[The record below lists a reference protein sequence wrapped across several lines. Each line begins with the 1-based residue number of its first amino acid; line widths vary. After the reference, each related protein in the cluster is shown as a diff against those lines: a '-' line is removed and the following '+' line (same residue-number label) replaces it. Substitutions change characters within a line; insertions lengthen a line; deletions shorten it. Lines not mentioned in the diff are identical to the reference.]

1 MSATTNVDLEA
12 ALAEA
17 DANYVAANP
26 ASQQQYE
33 EALAAMP
40 GGNTRTV
47 LFYPPYPLTIAKG
60 EGCRV
65 WDADG
70 HEYVDF
76 LGEYTAGLYGH
87 SNPTI
92 LAAVREALDGG
103 IVLGGH
109 TGIEAK
115 LADAVA
121 ARFPATER
129 LRFTNS
135 GTEANLMAISTARAF
150 TKRSKVMVFEGGYH
164 GGLLYFATPDM
175 PINAPFPFVKA
186 RYNDVDGTRALIAEH
201 ASDLACVIL
210 EPMLGGGGCIP
221 SEPDFLA
228 MLREETA
235 KAGALL
241 IFDEVMTSRL
251 GPNGWQ
257 GLSGVTPDLATLG
270 KYIGGGLTFGAFGGR
285 ADILDLYDPRKPD
298 AIPHAGTFNNNVLT
312 MSAGF
317 AGLSELYTENLATDF
332 NSNGDKLRERLN
344 EIARRHD
351 AAMCFTGRGS
361 MSAVHFSRTP
371 PRDFDDV
378 MAGRNELRPLLHKDL
393 LAAGI
398 YSAARGMY
406 VLSLPM
412 GETEIDRLT
421 EAVDEFVTTRGAL
434 LR

>member
-1 MSATTNVDLEA
+1 MNTTTNVDLDG

-17 DANYVAANP
+17 DANYVASNP
-26 ASQQQYE
+26 KSHAQYD
-33 EALAAMP
+33 EALASMP

-47 LFYPPYPLTIAKG
+47 LFFPPFPLTIARG

-92 LAAVREALDGG
+92 MAALREALDGG

-109 TGIEAK
+109 TAMEAK
-115 LADAVA
+115 LAGAVA
-121 ARFPATER
+121 ARFPAMER

-135 GTEANLMAISTARAF
+135 GTEANLMAISTARVA
-150 TKRSKVMVFEGGYH
+150 TGRSKVMVFDGGYH
-164 GGLLYFATPDM
+164 GGLLYFAAPNM
-175 PINAPFPFVKA
+175 PINAPFPYVKA
-186 RYNDVDGTRALIAEH
+186 RYNDIDGTRKLIAEH
-201 ASDLACVIL
+201 GEDLACVIL
-210 EPMLGGGGCIP
+210 EPMLGSGGCIP
-221 SEPDFLA
+221 SDPAFLA
-228 MLREETA
+228 MLREET
-235 KAGALL
+235 KRVGTLL

-251 GPNGWQ
+251 GPSGWQ

-270 KYIGGGLTFGAFGGR
+270 KYIGGGLSFGAFGGR
-285 ADILDLYDPRKPD
+285 ADLIDLYDPRKPD
-298 AIPHAGTFNNNVLT
+298 AIPHAGTFNNNALT

-317 AGLSELYTENLATDF
+317 AGISKVYTEDLAPDF
-332 NSNGDKLRERLN
+332 NARGDHLRERLN
-344 EIARRHD
+344 AIAQRHD

-361 MSAVHFSRTP
+361 MTAVHFSRTP
-371 PRDFDDV
+371 PRNFDDV
-378 MAGRNELRPLLHKDL
+378 LAGRNELRPLLHKDL
-393 LAAGI
+393 LASGVYA
-398 YSAARGMY
+398 AARGMF

-412 GETEIDRLT
+412 T
-421 EAVDEFVTTRGAL
+421 EAEFDALAEAVEEFVTTRGAL